1 MRPSKPTTLNG
12 RFWRR
17 LPTLSAMA
25 TSISWGGSAGGTLAL
40 WCALDPTTGAVMGW
54 DETARAH
61 IKAVV
66 SFSGPTNFCDWSNPG
81 NIPPDAL
88 TKFED
93 DLDNYVKLPSQTDCD
108 HDPNQNLAHASPY
121 WLVTNGA
128 TSNPPPIMLYSTQGD
143 PVPYSQADDM
153 FNALITRYGG
163 TVEVH
168 EYRMNY
174 PYGDPHDHA
183 FKYWHAI
190 NNDPNSDGQCVSQE
204 VINFLQTHQ

>member
-1 MRPSKPTTLNG
+1 M
-12 RFWRR
+12 
-17 LPTLSAMA
+17 
-25 TSISWGGSAGGTLAL
+25 
-40 WCALDPTTGAVMGW
+40 
-54 DETARAH
+54 
-61 IKAVV
+61 

-81 NIPPDAL
+81 GIPPDAL

-93 DLDNYVKLPSQTDCD
+93 DLDNYVNLPRQTNCD
-108 HDPNQNLAHASPY
+108 PSCDWSGTCALDQASPA